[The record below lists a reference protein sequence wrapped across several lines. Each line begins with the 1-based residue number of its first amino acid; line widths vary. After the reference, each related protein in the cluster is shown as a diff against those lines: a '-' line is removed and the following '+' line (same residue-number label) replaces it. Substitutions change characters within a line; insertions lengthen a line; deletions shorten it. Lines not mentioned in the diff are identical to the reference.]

1 MMAAPSNRTSA
12 SRRTGRAALD
22 PAERLQL
29 ARELFQRFHTQ
40 CFWYCARD
48 LEITEPLIPLVVKG
62 LKTYGG
68 REGFLLAGRLRPR
81 TEGPRDLTEC
91 P

>member
-1 MMAAPSNRTSA
+1 MAAPSNTSA
-12 SRRTGRAALD
+12 ASRTTGHAALS

-68 REGFLLAGRLRPR
+68 REGFLLAGSLRPR
-81 TEGPRDLTEC
+81 TEGLRDHTEC
-91 P
+91 R